1 MGDVARYWAFLS
13 YSHADRRIAERLHR
27 ALENYRIPRRLVGRH
42 GPQGTIPA
50 RLSPI
55 FRDRDELTASGR
67 IGAAVEAA
75 LADSRALIVL
85 CSQASAQSPWVDA
98 EIAAFERNH
107 PERQILCVLLDGE
120 PAASRVAEAATRE
133 CLPPVLRRRFGIG
146 AGVADTAP
154 IAVDLRQQGDGWRLG
169 VQKLVAGLAGLPLDQ
184 LVQRD
189 AHRRHLRMA
198 WLSAAL
204 AVIALTLGAMAM
216 FAYRA
221 RDEAR
226 TQRAQAEG
234 LIEFMLVDLRKKLEP
249 VGRLDVL
256 DAVGLR
262 ALRYYD
268 SQDLRTLD
276 ADALGRRAR
285 ALHLVGE
292 ISDNRGDLTGA
303 GKAFDQAA
311 ASTGELLRR
320 APNDPQRLYE
330 HAQSVFWLAMLE
342 RERGKLAIAERGL
355 REYAALVARQVALE
369 PGKPEWRKESGYADS
384 NVGTLLLDQGRAQ
397 EAITLF
403 DASMRKAQA
412 IVADDPAV
420 DNQLDFAQGLS
431 WLSSGHAAAGQLAV
445 ASRDRQSEIALYRQ
459 LLRNDVNNH
468 QIEERLLFALRFL
481 AELHLGV
488 GDIGA
493 ADRDLDEAATL
504 SARLLAIE
512 PDNAGWIKAAA
523 HVSLDRVETALGR
536 HDPAASREFARARA
550 QIAALLARDP
560 KNFIWRRDLQAPALL
575 LAGRLAG
582 SSADADTAQ
591 VAALRELDALHAQA
605 PHDRRVSSL
614 LAQALLL
621 VGDGFDRGGN
631 AAGAAQAWRRGLGL
645 LPAFPAPLEPDSRC
659 MRVGLLTRIG
669 NAAGAS
675 RDFASL
681 QHADYRDPGCLTIAE
696 SSSHPLPAFVQPT
709 TARRS
714 Q

>member
-1 MGDVARYWAFLS
+1 MGDAARYWAFLS

-27 ALENYRIPRRLVGRH
+27 ALENYRIPPRLVGRH
-42 GPQGTIPA
+42 GPQGEIPG

-67 IGAAVEAA
+67 IGEAVEAA
-75 LADSRALIVL
+75 LAQSRALIVL
-85 CSQASAQSPWVDA
+85 CSQASALSPWVDA
-98 EIAAFERNH
+98 EVVAFERNH
-107 PERQILCVLLDGE
+107 PERQIQCVLLDGE
-120 PAASRVAEAATRE
+120 PSASRDATAAARE
-133 CLPPVLRRRFGIG
+133 CLPRVLRPRFAVG
-146 AGVADTAP
+146 AGVTDTAP
-154 IAVDLRQQGDGWRLG
+154 IAVDLRPQGDGWRLG

-189 AHRRHLRMA
+189 AHRRHERMA

-204 AVIALTLGAMAM
+204 AVIALTLGAMAVL
-216 FAYRA
+216 AYRA

-234 LIEFMLVDLRKKLEP
+234 LVEFMLVDLRKKLEP

-268 SQDLRTLD
+268 SQDLDALD

-320 APNDPQRLYE
+320 APEDPQRLYE
-330 HAQSVFWLAMLE
+330 HAQSVFWLAMLD
-342 RERGKLAIAERGL
+342 RERGKLAIAEHGL
-355 REYAALVARQVALE
+355 REYSALVARQVALE
-369 PGKPEWRKESGYADS
+369 PDKLEWRKESGYADS

-397 EAITLF
+397 EALALF
-403 DASMRKAQA
+403 EASRRKARA
-412 IVADDPAV
+412 IIADDPAV

-431 WLSSGHAAAGQLAV
+431 WLSSAHEAAGQIAA
-445 ASRDRQSEIALYRQ
+445 ASRDRMSEIALYRQ
-459 LLRNDVNNH
+459 LLRNDGNNH

-481 AELHLGV
+481 AELHLDV
-488 GDIGA
+488 GDIDA
-493 ADRDLDEAATL
+493 ADRDLDEAALL
-504 SARLLAIE
+504 SGRLLAIE

-523 HVSLDRVETALGR
+523 HVSLDRAETALDR
-536 HDPAASREFARARA
+536 HDPAASHEFARARK

-575 LAGRLAG
+575 LAGRLA
-582 SSADADTAQ
+582 SNNADADTAH
-591 VAALRELDALHAQA
+591 VAALRELDTLHAQA
-605 PHDRRVSSL
+605 PHDRRVRSL
-614 LAQALLL
+614 LAQALLQL
-621 VGDGFDRGGN
+621 GDGFERG
-631 AAGAAQAWRRGLGL
+631 ADTAGATRGWRRGLGL

-659 MRVGLLTRIG
+659 IRAALHRRLGDGPKAEIDMAQAEAMGYRHPGFVFATRITG
-669 NAAGAS
+669 VIP
-675 RDFASL
+675 R
-681 QHADYRDPGCLTIAE
+681 
-696 SSSHPLPAFVQPT
+696 
-709 TARRS
+709 
-714 Q
+714 